1 MLVSVFNDLYR
12 INREM
17 NRMLYGRDKVSHTY
31 WPEVNIYENDNSFMV
46 LASVPGMKKEEI
58 SISLKDNSLK
68 ITGTKKSSEGD
79 DVNYH
84 LRERKHGNFER
95 NFLLDEKV
103 DVNNISAEI
112 KNGLLLIKIPK
123 SPETKPVKI
132 DIK

>member
-1 MLVSVFNDLYR
+1 MLINVFNDLYR

-17 NRMLYGRDKVSHTY
+17 NRMLYGRDEKVASY
-31 WPEVNIYENDNSFMV
+31 WPEVNIYENENSFMV
-46 LASVPGMKKEEI
+46 LASVPGMDKEKI

-68 ITGTKKSSEGD
+68 ISGAKETAVKDEI
-79 DVNYH
+79 NYH
-84 LRERKHGNFER
+84 LRERKHGDFER

-103 DVNNISAEI
+103 DVNNISAEM
-112 KNGLLLIKIPK
+112 KNGQLLIKIPK

>member
-1 MLVSVFNDLYR
+1 MLTSVFNDLYR

-17 NRMLYGRDKVSHTY
+17 NRMLYGRDETKYSY
-31 WPEVNIYENDNSFMV
+31 WPEVNIYEKEDSFMV
-46 LASVPGMKKEEI
+46 LANVPGMSKDEI

-68 ITGTKKSSEGD
+68 ISGTKKTGEND
-79 DVNYH
+79 INYH
-84 LRERKHGNFER
+84 LRERKHGDFER

-103 DVNNISAEI
+103 DVNNISAEM
-112 KNGLLLIKIPK
+112 KSGLLLIKIPK

>member
-1 MLVSVFNDLYR
+1 MLNNVFNDLYR

-17 NRMLYGRDKVSHTY
+17 NRMLYGRDDKLHSY
-31 WPEVNIYENDNSFMV
+31 WPEVNIYEDENSFMV
-46 LASVPGMKKEEI
+46 LANVPGMTKEEI

-68 ITGTKKSSEGD
+68 ISGTKKTAEKEEI
-79 DVNYH
+79 NYH
-84 LRERKHGNFER
+84 LRERKHGDFER

-103 DVNNISAEI
+103 DVNNISAEM